1 MKILAHISLFS
12 NSRANLRASCVNI
25 KSKNSKIFRFDFFS
39 RVYRIGNARSDSLH
53 SGAPFCVW
61 FKRLFVS
68 AHDFIYFSAVFSLC
82 CASDEHVGILR
93 QNLLRYYNAQLR
105 KPNVRIKLTIALPTA
120 TAVIAYSQISS
131 FLFFPRQKK
140 ESPHQITAATRPR
153 DDTINHLTFHG
164 SLNQWRLYSKKRD
177 DFIAIPRITRVPYI
191 PREIS
196 YIALDTF
203 LPLTSLYIFRATLV
217 MSMTGENDSSSLGG
231 NWSRFLLFVDFK
243 QFIYL

>member
-1 MKILAHISLFS
+1 MYIFVHVTHTK
-12 NSRANLRASCVNI
+12 
-25 KSKNSKIFRFDFFS
+25 KSKTFSFRIFFRE
-39 RVYRIGNARSDSLH
+39 YRIGNARSDSLH

-131 FLFFPRQKK
+131 FLFFPSTKK
-140 ESPHQITAATRPR
+140 IRISAPNYDCNPADRRYDKSSKFSRCFDSVAAV
-153 DDTINHLTFHG
+153 F
-164 SLNQWRLYSKKRD
+164 KKRD
-177 DFIAIPRITRVPYI
+177 GFIAILRIARVPYI

-196 YIALDTF
+196 YIALDTRIFF
-203 LPLTSLYIFRATLV
+203 L
-217 MSMTGENDSSSLGG
+217 
-231 NWSRFLLFVDFK
+231 
-243 QFIYL
+243 